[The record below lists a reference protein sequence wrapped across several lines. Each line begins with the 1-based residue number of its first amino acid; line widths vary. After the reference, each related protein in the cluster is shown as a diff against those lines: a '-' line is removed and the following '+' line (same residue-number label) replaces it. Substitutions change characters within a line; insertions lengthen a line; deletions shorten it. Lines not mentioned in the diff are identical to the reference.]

1 MDILDNV
8 KNIKKIY
15 MSDASLGMLLDFER
29 VLDSMDMYAFPNWS
43 FGELVEGP
51 KVSKYWVQCKFM
63 WPYNLM
69 PDPSGAKRLMP
80 YGARITYQKD
90 TVRVPI
96 KIKSPGDY
104 RDLGHKGKLVEAKVW
119 YVDIMLPKSLMS
131 EIKQGSVE
139 IAGEDIDL
147 SDLQSAYEKDL
158 NQKTNTTDET
168 TGAMPDMNQQ
178 DLTAQM
184 PGQGAQNAPSAF

>member
-1 MDILDNV
+1 
-8 KNIKKIY
+8 
-15 MSDASLGMLLDFER
+15 
-29 VLDSMDMYAFPNWS
+29 
-43 FGELVEGP
+43 
-51 KVSKYWVQCKFM
+51 
-63 WPYNLM
+63 
-69 PDPSGAKRLMP
+69 
-80 YGARITYQKD
+80 
-90 TVRVPI
+90 
-96 KIKSPGDY
+96 
-104 RDLGHKGKLVEAKVW
+104 
-119 YVDIMLPKSLMS
+119 MLPKSLMS

-168 TGAMPDMNQQ
+168 TDAMPDMNQQ